1 MAAHLKM
8 GRFSPRILMK
18 TIFFVFFFFFPPQ
31 QRSRTKGESQLCGA
45 GPSKVTTLTCLFRWK
60 FLGFFFLDHK
70 CTSFSHFR
78 SLFVE
83 EKAGSLLSVRQ
94 TSTKLV
100 QPHVAVQSAEMVGK
114 AFMGKSG
121 DRQEKREQAHNCR
134 LSLTAKQLIIITKY
148 KERME
153 NSLPPKET
161 NNLFF
166 FFCSR

>member
-1 MAAHLKM
+1 M
-8 GRFSPRILMK
+8 
-18 TIFFVFFFFFPPQ
+18 
-31 QRSRTKGESQLCGA
+31 
-45 GPSKVTTLTCLFRWK
+45 
-60 FLGFFFLDHK
+60 
-70 CTSFSHFR
+70 
-78 SLFVE
+78 
-83 EKAGSLLSVRQ
+83 RQ

-161 NNLFF
+161 NNFF
-166 FFCSR
+166 FFFLQPLNRHGEGVQDVGAARGRCPRRSPVAGVVMWGDKGQAGGGWPALCALEGVGHAGMLNDHGELKRRVNFWKVFSL

>member
-1 MAAHLKM
+1 M
-8 GRFSPRILMK
+8 
-18 TIFFVFFFFFPPQ
+18 
-31 QRSRTKGESQLCGA
+31 
-45 GPSKVTTLTCLFRWK
+45 
-60 FLGFFFLDHK
+60 
-70 CTSFSHFR
+70 
-78 SLFVE
+78 
-83 EKAGSLLSVRQ
+83 LSVRQ

-161 NNLFF
+161 NNFF
-166 FFCSR
+166 FFFFAATESPWGRGAGCRGSTGKVSKEVPGG